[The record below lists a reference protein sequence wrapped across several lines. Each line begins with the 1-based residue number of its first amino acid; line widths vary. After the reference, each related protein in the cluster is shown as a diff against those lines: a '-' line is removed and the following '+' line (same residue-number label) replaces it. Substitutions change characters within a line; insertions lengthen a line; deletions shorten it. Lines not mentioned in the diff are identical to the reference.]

1 MPRPHEKPIPSKVA
15 IHQHPLHPM
24 SVHFPI
30 AFLGFAPLADL
41 AFWWL
46 GDVFWA
52 QAAFWMI
59 AAGFA
64 MGVVAALLGTADF
77 ILVRAVRR
85 HVAGW
90 SHFIAAIM
98 ALSLAGANL
107 MLRLDDPVGS
117 ALPWGL
123 FTSLATL
130 LVLGFAGWL
139 GGTLTFRH
147 GIGTYVHEIDVQKT
161 GDGDEDSPDDPVRE

>member
-15 IHQHPLHPM
+15 FKQHPLHPM
-24 SVHFPI
+24 TVHFPI
-30 AFLGFAPLADL
+30 AFLAFAPLADL
-41 AFWWL
+41 AFWWR
-46 GDVFWA
+46 GEEFWA
-52 QAAFWMI
+52 LAAFWMI
-59 AAGFA
+59 VAGFA
-64 MGVVAALLGTADF
+64 MGVVASVLGTLDF
-77 ILVRAVRR
+77 MLVRAVRQ

-98 ALSLAGANL
+98 ALSLAGTNL
-107 MLRLDDPVGS
+107 MLRLDDPVAS

-130 LVLGFAGWL
+130 VVVGFAGWL

-147 GIGTYVHEIDVQKT
+147 GIGTYVHDIDDD
-161 GDGDEDSPDDPVRE
+161 DGGGEDDDPEDPIRE